1 MPAVSP
7 RGRGRRTI
15 SEINMVPFID
25 VMLVLLIIFMVTAP
39 LITPSQIDLPSVG
52 QANRPPDVYVEVIID
67 KAEQL
72 QVRMGKDSQP
82 PTDVALGQL
91 VDRVQAL
98 STGTDNMPVLVSADK
113 NVKYDAVMEVVRR
126 LRAAGV
132 QRVALSTL

>member
-1 MPAVSP
+1 MAAAST
-7 RGRGRRTI
+7 RRARRTKN
-15 SEINMVPFID
+15 EINMVPFID

-39 LITPSQIDLPSVG
+39 LITPSQIDLPSAG
-52 QANRPPDVYVEVIID
+52 QANRPPDVYVEVMID
-67 KAEQL
+67 KSERL
-72 QVRMGKDSQP
+72 RVRMGKDNQLP
-82 PTDVALGQL
+82 AEVALGQL
-91 VDRVQAL
+91 VNQVQAL